1 MSSILNT
8 ISAMITPEM
17 LARLGKQFG
26 LSDELTRRGLAI
38 TSAVLAGGLA
48 RAAATPDGAA
58 SVLQL
63 IDTADTGVMSNLS
76 SLLTDK
82 NVARDDI
89 AAQIFGKNLPV
100 IMDGVKRATGIDI
113 TPFVGICAPVVLALA
128 KNLVAQQQLDAD
140 GLAKLIQT
148 DVKGLGRRDSATAQA
163 LKEVFRPLEAQDKLR
178 ASFSGEEWAALRQGP
193 VNAAA
198 LIMLADHSGGGGRR
212 QEIEA
217 LLQTVAK
224 AAAIA
229 GPADLLSLLFSE
241 EISSA
246 EVEALVKAYRKTEAQ
261 ELRAALL
268 GPVTAAVT
276 TAKKAGG
283 ANATAYQGLLID
295 VAQQVAAA
303 AKEGGVLGI
312 GGTLISIE
320 EKLAID
326 ELAAAVAAG

>member
-8 ISAMITPEM
+8 LSAMVTPEM
-17 LARLGKQFG
+17 IASLGKRFG

-38 TSAVLAGGLA
+38 TNAVLAGGMA
-48 RAAATPDGAA
+48 RAAATPEGAA
-58 SVLQL
+58 AVLQL
-63 IDTADTGVMSNLS
+63 VDSADTSVMSNLS
-76 SLLTDK
+76 SLLTSKD
-82 NVARDDI
+82 APTSDLADRL
-89 AAQIFGKNLPV
+89 FGKNLPL
-100 IMDGVKRATGIDI
+100 IMDGVKRTTGIDI
-113 TPFVGICAPVVLALA
+113 TPFVGICAPVVLAVA
-128 KNLVAQQQLDAD
+128 KNLLTQQKLDAD
-140 GLAKLIQT
+140 GLAKLVQT
-148 DVKGLGRRDSATAQA
+148 EVKGLNRRDSATAQA

-178 ASFSGEEWAALRQGP
+178 ASFSDEEWASLRQGP

-198 LIMLADHSGGGGRR
+198 LIILADHSGGGGRR

-217 LLQTVAK
+217 LLQAVAK

-229 GPADLLSLLFSE
+229 GPADLISLLFFEDIDPAS
-241 EISSA
+241 
-246 EVEALVKAYRKTEAQ
+246 VEALVKEHRKADDQ
-261 ELRAALL
+261 ALRAALL

-276 TAKKAGG
+276 TAKKAGP

-295 VAQQVAAA
+295 VAQKVAAA
-303 AKEGGVLGI
+303 AKEGGVLGM